1 MLLLECLGGG
11 DCASDES
18 DSLSS
23 RLFPDVFVVGS
34 LDIDASDAKSSQE
47 KYIPFLDFCE
57 LMEPRVCVLF
67 VSEADRAETQL
78 SHLNSWTKI
87 WSLQTTVDFYGSQ

>member
-23 RLFPDVFVVGS
+23 RLFRDVFVVGS
-34 LDIDASDAKSSQE
+34 LDIDASDAKVNKKNISL
-47 KYIPFLDFCE
+47 FLT
-57 LMEPRVCVLF
+57 F
-67 VSEADRAETQL
+67 VSC
-78 SHLNSWTKI
+78 
-87 WSLQTTVDFYGSQ
+87 WSLESACFLYRRQIGQKLSFRI